1 MKSQELLLVK
11 RIRLTLVRGDACF
24 SIQYHHAHLIMI
36 HDSLHMVAQLLPTHT
51 RNESD
56 DSTRV
61 HGTPPVHKHAIQ
73 FKPRVST
80 VHRKVMFWGAWGARN
95 PHMDEHR
102 VRLRRRCR
110 DEASTT
116 RTKQ

>member
-73 FKPRVST
+73 TPCIYSPQESDVL
-80 VHRKVMFWGAWGARN
+80 GGLGC
-95 PHMDEHR
+95 P
-102 VRLRRRCR
+102 
-110 DEASTT
+110 
-116 RTKQ
+116 